1 MKSKR
6 LGLASAALVG
16 ACLTLGITPPAHADV
31 VYDWSFN
38 AGAGG
43 QSGSGTLT
51 TADQQD
57 PSHVGGYDLTG
68 ITGVWS
74 DIPHNGTTFPITGLD
89 SFIGADNIFYPAGPV
104 SGLFGKY
111 GFSFSDSNG
120 DLVNISS
127 YCTDSIGTRYC
138 AVEYVP
144 GSGDGPSQMG
154 DFTVTPAAVP
164 GPIAGAGLPGLIFAC
179 GGLLGWWRR
188 RQKIA

>member
-16 ACLTLGITPPAHADV
+16 ACLSLGITPPAHADV
-31 VYDWSFN
+31 VYDWSFD

-74 DIPHNGTTFPITGLD
+74 DIIYTGTFPITGLT
-89 SFIGADNIFYPAGPV
+89 SFVGADNIFYPAGPV
-104 SGLFGKY
+104 FGLY
-111 GFSFSDSNG
+111 GFSFSDSNN
-120 DLVNISS
+120 DLVNIST
-127 YCTDSIGTRYC
+127 YCTSATGTRYC

-144 GSGDGPSQMG
+144 ASGDGPSQMG
-154 DFTVTPAAVP
+154 DFTVTPASVP
-164 GPIAGAGLPGLIFAC
+164 GPIAGAGIPGLIAAAS
-179 GGLLGWWRR
+179 GLMVWWRR
-188 RQKIA
+188 RRKTA

>member
-16 ACLTLGITPPAHADV
+16 ACLSLGITPPAHADV

-38 AGAGG
+38 AGPGG

-57 PSHVGGYDLTG
+57 QSHVGGYDLTG
-68 ITGVWS
+68 ITGVWN
-74 DIPHNGTTFPITGLD
+74 DINTGTFPITGLT
-89 SFIGADNIFYPAGPV
+89 SFVNADNIFYPAGPV
-104 SGLFGKY
+104 FGLY

-120 DLVNISS
+120 DLVNIST
-127 YCTDSIGTRYC
+127 YCTDSTGTRYC
-138 AVEYVP
+138 ALEYVP
-144 GSGDGPSQMG
+144 AAGDGSPQMG
-154 DFTVTPAAVP
+154 DFTVTPASVP
-164 GPIAGAGLPGLIFAC
+164 GPIAGAGLPGLIVAC

-188 RQKIA
+188 RRKIAG

>member
-38 AGAGG
+38 ADAGAGG

-68 ITGVWS
+68 ITGV
-74 DIPHNGTTFPITGLD
+74 L
-89 SFIGADNIFYPAGPV
+89 
-104 SGLFGKY
+104 
-111 GFSFSDSNG
+111 
-120 DLVNISS
+120 
-127 YCTDSIGTRYC
+127 
-138 AVEYVP
+138 E
-144 GSGDGPSQMG
+144 
-154 DFTVTPAAVP
+154 
-164 GPIAGAGLPGLIFAC
+164 
-179 GGLLGWWRR
+179 
-188 RQKIA
+188 